1 MMLFSYSQ
9 NELFPDKQP
18 FWNLM
23 AVLHGPRW
31 PWDALLDICDHKFS
45 VEAVWSVMLF
55 EHIANTLFDPIN
67 TDDKV

>member
-23 AVLHGPRW
+23 AVLHGLRW

-45 VEAVWSVMLF
+45 VEAVWSMMLF
-55 EHIANTLFDPIN
+55 EHIAYTLFDPIN
-67 TDDKV
+67 TDVKV